1 MSTAFRQ
8 FPNIITGLRLLA
20 APLLAVLLLEG
31 RPMAALG
38 VFAFA
43 AISDVADGFLAKHYG
58 LATRTGR
65 YLDPAADK
73 ILMLLSYLTLAA
85 LKVTPLWLT
94 SLVIG
99 RDVVIVAGIVLARLL
114 ELPLRVVPLP
124 IGKASTAVQVCYIG
138 LIVALMAF
146 GIDAPRL
153 VKAAELAVGAL
164 TLASGASY
172 AVLWF
177 QALSRRAS
185 RVA

>member
-1 MSTAFRQ
+1 VNNTFRQ
-8 FPNIITGLRLLA
+8 FPNILTGLRLLA
-20 APLLAVLLLEG
+20 APLLAALLLSG
-31 RPMAALG
+31 RPALALC

-43 AISDVADGFLAKHYG
+43 AASDVADGYLAKHYG

-73 ILMLLSYLTLAA
+73 ILMLLSYIALTMLHE
-85 LKVTPLWLT
+85 TPLWLT
-94 SLVIG
+94 ALVIG
-99 RDVVIVAGIVLARLL
+99 RDIMIVSGILLARVM
-114 ELPLRVVPLP
+114 ELPLRIAPLP
-124 IGKASTAVQVCYIG
+124 IGKASTAVQVAYVG
-138 LIVALMAF
+138 AVVAMLAF

-153 VKAAELAVGAL
+153 ARAAELGVGAL

-177 QALSRRAS
+177 QALARRAR